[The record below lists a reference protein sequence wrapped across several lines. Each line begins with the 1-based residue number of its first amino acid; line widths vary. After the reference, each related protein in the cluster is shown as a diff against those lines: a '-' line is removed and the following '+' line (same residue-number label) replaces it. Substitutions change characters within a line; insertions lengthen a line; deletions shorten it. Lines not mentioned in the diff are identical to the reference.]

1 MLNLWTLLFVILGKI
16 FIDVFLFVVGH
27 SLIVCCP
34 HPLRRLSRNRLFLF
48 VLLCNHDGY
57 IIQPF
62 SQDNCSVFFF
72 FYTKCSHCYYLSP
85 IFFIL
90 RPRIFF
96 SLAWSTFFTIISA
109 IELVTLFNNILIF
122 EAFYKSIPFCNDLIL
137 KSHEYFIRFKIFPSE
152 NAGV

>member
-1 MLNLWTLLFVILGKI
+1 MSFFLLWDILWLFAVLILWEDFPEIGS
-16 FIDVFLFVVGH
+16 FFLYYCAIMMDT
-27 SLIVCCP
+27 S
-34 HPLRRLSRNRLFLF
+34 SSLFLKTI
-48 VLLCNHDGY
+48 VL
-57 IIQPF
+57 
-62 SQDNCSVFFF
+62 SFFF
-72 FYTKCSHCYYLSP
+72 FYTKCSHCYYLSL